1 MKEKIVVA
9 IFAIVLA
16 FSGLVGFS
24 TAVNAGNTTD
34 TQYSFL
40 NTNTVGYTDGRVKV
54 DATKVYIH
62 PTSGP
67 GLEYKVQG
75 SDGSGWNTRSNSHVV
90 YSGTKASFTNYVYEN
105 QEILA
110 RIYWTRTQ
118 FAYANTYGVWSPD
131 STKNYT
137 VYS

>member
-34 TQYSFL
+34 TSFQFY
-40 NTNTVGYTDGRVKV
+40 NTNDIGYTEGRNKENS
-54 DATKVYIH
+54 TKVYIH

-67 GLEYKVQG
+67 ALQYTVQG
-75 SDGSGWNTRSNSHVV
+75 NNSVGWQNRSSSHII
-90 YSGTKASFTNYVYEN
+90 YNGDKASFTNYVYEN
-105 QEILA
+105 GETQA
-110 RIYWTRTQ
+110 RLCMERTQ
-118 FAYANTYGVWSPD
+118 TAYQYTYGVWSPD

-137 VYS
+137 VYY